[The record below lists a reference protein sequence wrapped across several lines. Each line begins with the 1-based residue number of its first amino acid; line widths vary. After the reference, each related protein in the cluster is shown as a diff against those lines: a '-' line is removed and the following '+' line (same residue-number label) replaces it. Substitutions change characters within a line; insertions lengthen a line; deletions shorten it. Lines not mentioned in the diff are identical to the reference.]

1 MITDTT
7 TSSAKDQSK
16 TKPRITT
23 IPSEV
28 KYPEQTTDDDRS
40 KTTFL
45 SYILSFHRL
54 PIDVISGHIFVAS
67 TTGHEV

>member
-1 MITDTT
+1 MITDTA

-45 SYILSFHRL
+45 S
-54 PIDVISGHIFVAS
+54 
-67 TTGHEV
+67 